1 MIHASASLES
11 AVLMFTCAKTWLAFS
26 VIFEE
31 LESLGIKNRI
41 KLLDQ
46 IFFFQDFQKKN
57 LLVKWVLNH
66 TKR

>member
-1 MIHASASLES
+1 
-11 AVLMFTCAKTWLAFS
+11 MFTCAKLGWHFS

-41 KLLDQ
+41 KLFRLN
-46 IFFFQDFQKKN
+46 IFFQDFQKN